1 METTNSNP
9 KTSVAL
15 PTEVAKAP
23 APETLGDTPKKSPK
37 QIIGLVTLI
46 LVPILVIAL
55 ALIFWPS
62 SGNTTDTPSDNI
74 DESSIDWGSYNSS
87 EITLTGESL
96 KITSGG
102 TYTLTGAITDGMIEV
117 ETDKDVKLIL
127 NGVTVTNSNGPALY
141 VANAD
146 NVVVELAA
154 GTTNTF
160 TDSSTYSGWDEDVC
174 AAIFSHDD
182 LVIQGEGS
190 LVVNGNYED
199 GIVGKDDLKVTG
211 GNLTITAK
219 DDGLRGRDSVYI
231 TGGTLEISAGG
242 DAIRSN
248 NSDETGKGWI
258 KIDAGVLSLSA
269 SDDGVHAESSLEIN
283 GGTIDVKK
291 SYEGLEAAKIT
302 VNGGAISVVSSDDG
316 LNAAGGNDSSS
327 PNYGNYSASSAGYEL
342 VINGGTLS
350 VNSQGDGLDSNG
362 PLTINGGTITVDGPT
377 NAGNSALDAEGSV
390 AYNGGSI
397 VAVGASGMA
406 VAPGTSSTGYSL
418 SVFFTSTNAAG
429 TVLTVKDSSGNVILE
444 HTSAKSFQ
452 HATLSS
458 DSFAE
463 GKTYT
468 LYLNGSEY
476 ATVTLS
482 GKTTQLG
489 SGGGMMGPGGQQGA
503 PQNQRGT
510 MR

>member
-74 DESSIDWGSYNSS
+74 DESSINWGSYNSS

-146 NVVVELAA
+146 NVVIELAA
-154 GTTNTF
+154 GTTNTL
-160 TDSSTYSGWDEDVC
+160 TDSSTYAGWDADVN
-174 AAIFSHDD
+174 AALFSHDD
-182 LVIQGEGS
+182 LVIQGDGT
-190 LVVNGNYED
+190 LIINGNYAD
-199 GIVGKDDLKVTG
+199 GVVSKDDLKITG
-211 GNLTITAK
+211 GTLEITAK
-219 DDGLRGRDSVYI
+219 DDGVRGRDSVYI
-231 TGGTLEISAGG
+231 TGGDLSITSGG
-242 DAIRSN
+242 DAVKASN
-248 NSDETGKGWI
+248 DSEVGKGWI
-258 KIDAGVLSLSA
+258 KIDAGTLALA
-269 SDDGVHAESSLEIN
+269 AGDDGLHAESSLEIN
-283 GGTIDVKK
+283 GGTVNISK
-291 SYEGLEAAKIT
+291 SYEGIEGANIT
-302 VNGGAISVVSSDDG
+302 INSGTISVVSSDDG

-327 PNYGNYSASSAGYEL
+327 PNYSRYQSSAGNYAL
-342 VINGGTLS
+342 TINGGTLS

-377 NAGNSALDAEGSV
+377 NSGNGALDAEGSV
-390 AYNGGSI
+390 TYNGGSL

-406 VAPGTSSTGYSL
+406 VAPGSSSTGCSI
-418 SVFFTSTNAAG
+418 SVFFSSTSAAG
-429 TVLTVKDSSGNVILE
+429 TVLTVKDSSGSTVLE
-444 HTSAKSFQ
+444 HTAAKSFQ

-458 DSFAE
+458 DDFRE
-463 GKTYT
+463 GETYT
-468 LYLNGSEY
+468 IYLNGSEY
-476 ATVTLS
+476 TSVTLS
-482 GKTTQLG
+482 GQTTQIG
-489 SGGGMMGPGGQQGA
+489 SGGGVGGPGAMPAGNQGQ
-503 PQNQRGT
+503 R
-510 MR
+510 MRR